1 VQTVRTAQNIPE
13 AILDVLQDAL
23 DRPIAF
29 HRVFVKLTGSVTA
42 ALMLSQAVYWTKRA
56 NSGGVGWFYKTITQ
70 WEEET
75 GLSRHEQETA
85 RKALR
90 RFSFWQEER
99 RGVPAQMY
107 YRVDIQTLSN
117 ELLNMAR
124 SPISPKTSRTE
135 DKKEQSG
142 VQSRLPDSGKL
153 DCGNTANKDAGKRQT
168 GMSVTGKHY
177 SITETTTE
185 ITTETTTTPV
195 TYLLPGKRPE
205 GRIPQAVAQSEQSGG
220 SKTDAAVVVVD
231 EIKKLIINTPFQTV
245 NEQSLRMFIQKYGL
259 KYVFTSLDM
268 LIETYKQIGKPV
280 KNPGAILSSG
290 LMRGVT
296 PPSEY
301 VPYQER
307 IEKEKK
313 AKETAEQRRIAAETI
328 RKAEEDTYN
337 RRAEQ
342 FDALP
347 EKDREMWLSRAKSAL
362 QPVLRT
368 SKHAVRSKAIE
379 LSSRGP

>member
-1 VQTVRTAQNIPE
+1 MQTVRTAQNIPE

-29 HRVFVKLTGSVTA
+29 HRVFVKLAGSVTA

-124 SPISPKTSRTE
+124 SPISPKTSRSKY
-135 DKKEQSG
+135 KKEQS
-142 VQSRLPDSGKL
+142 SAHSSLPDSGKL

-168 GMSVTGKHY
+168 GMLETGKHY

-185 ITTETTTTPV
+185 TTTTPL
-195 TYLLPGKRPE
+195 TPLLPEKRSE
-205 GRIPQAVAQSEQSGG
+205 RSIPQAVAQSDQSDG
-220 SKTDAAVVVVD
+220 SKKDATVVVVD
-231 EIKKLIINTPFQTV
+231 EIKKLIIDTPFQTV
-245 NEQSLRMFIQKYGL
+245 NEQSLRMFIQKYGF
-259 KYVFTSLDM
+259 KYIFDTLDI
-268 LIETYKQIGKPV
+268 LIETYKQSGKPV
-280 KNPGAILSSG
+280 KNPGAILSIG

-296 PPSEY
+296 PPSDY
-301 VPYQER
+301 IPYHER

-313 AKETAEQRRIAAETI
+313 AKETAEQRRIAAEAI

-362 QPVLRT
+362 QSVLRT